1 MKQINDVVRQDLQY
15 MNSVA
20 KYGKT
25 LGQFE
30 DYRNFQHSLE
40 IVEAITSSLMS
51 DHSVMTPKHIE
62 LLNTKVQEFN
72 PIFEAIRDEK
82 LNRRMNKLYKTPYKL
97 QSELQ
102 EYYRNNPVV
111 IYRPRF

>member
-1 MKQINDVVRQDLQY
+1 MKRIDAAVKQDLQY

-20 KYGKT
+20 RYGKT

-30 DYRNFQHSLE
+30 EYRNFQNSLE
-40 IVEAITSSLMS
+40 LVDVITASLLS
-51 DHSVMTPKHIE
+51 DHSVMTPKHVE

-72 PIFEAIRDEK
+72 PLFEAIRDEK
-82 LNRRMNKLYKTPYKL
+82 LNRRMNKLAKTPYKS